1 MRLSSC
7 VRQMGLAVALSSV
20 VVGAAWAAQ
29 PSDKSIAA
37 LLGVTQSE
45 QLMEDMSARM
55 AQSMHQSMMGMFQN
69 QKLNARQMEVLDSM
83 SREMGVLVRDE
94 MSWEVQRPQ
103 IVKIYQSV
111 FTQKEVDA
119 QIAFYRSAAGQSMVK
134 KMPQVT
140 EQSMA
145 LMQDRMKIMMPRFQ
159 ALAEKAAAQ
168 VQELKS
174 DPAPAAP

>member
-20 VVGAAWAAQ
+20 VVGTAWAAQ

-37 LLGVTQSE
+37 LLAVTQSE

-83 SREMGVLVRDE
+83 SR
-94 MSWEVQRPQ
+94 
-103 IVKIYQSV
+103 
-111 FTQKEVDA
+111 
-119 QIAFYRSAAGQSMVK
+119 
-134 KMPQVT
+134 
-140 EQSMA
+140 
-145 LMQDRMKIMMPRFQ
+145 
-159 ALAEKAAAQ
+159 
-168 VQELKS
+168 
-174 DPAPAAP
+174 